1 MQSKWHNL
9 VQEGDYVSRGP
20 VCKDLIDRPVCV
32 FRGSLCIMS
41 PTGALTGLMKAEQS
55 CTKALGIYFVLE
67 TMGHIQLQHV
77 NTLISTA

>member
-1 MQSKWHNL
+1 MQGKWRNL

-41 PTGALTGLMKAEQS
+41 PTGALTGLMKAE
-55 CTKALGIYFVLE
+55 GIEL
-67 TMGHIQLQHV
+67 H
-77 NTLISTA
+77 